1 MTSAYFGSLN
11 DACMILTEKKVR
23 RYYLNYLLENTS
35 TTAEVHEINMGGWT
49 LFECFLLPHYE
60 LIQISKERNKLHCL
74 DAEDGFQD
82 HALQIMTMIANQ
94 LQHQIISGR

>member
-1 MTSAYFGSLN
+1 
-11 DACMILTEKKVR
+11 MIVTEKKVR
-23 RYYLNYLLENTS
+23 RYYLNYLLENLN
-35 TTAEVHEINMGGWT
+35 TTVEVHEINMGGWT
-49 LFECFLLPHYE
+49 LYECFLLPHYE